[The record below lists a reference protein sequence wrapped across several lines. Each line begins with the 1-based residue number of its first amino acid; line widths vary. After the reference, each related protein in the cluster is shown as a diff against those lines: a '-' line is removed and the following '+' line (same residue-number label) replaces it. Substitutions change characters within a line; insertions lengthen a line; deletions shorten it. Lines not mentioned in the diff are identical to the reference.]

1 MRKFKLFLFVSVI
14 SSVWLYGQSP
24 GGVSTDLSVWYKADA
39 GITTNG
45 SKQVTQWIS
54 SSSTSVTLTPSGTAY
69 IPYNDQTT
77 YTNMWNF
84 NPTLSYDGTNNYL
97 RNTTTAYLNPAGSV
111 HYIAVARLS
120 RMTNAYRNL
129 FAIAG
134 NDDGFFLTVNSNTVY
149 PMPTIGNNF
158 NYSAAGPSSTNT
170 FGIYSAILPKTTSQ
184 GSQRGFNSGTR
195 KIYSSPYPITG
206 GAYVLPATG
215 IGAYLGADGTT
226 GDNFQ
231 GDIAEVILYHS
242 ISGGDLTDADL
253 QKIHSYLA
261 IKYGITLDP
270 SQNYVSS
277 TASTVWNATANA
289 TYYNNVFGIAR
300 DDQGTLYQ
308 KQSKSVNPSQKLIIG
323 AGNSLSNTNSANTN
337 TLTDGQFLVVGDNG
351 LKQSLSIPL
360 SYPTAPGGETNNRFA
375 SVWKVQNAE
384 STGTV
389 TVAWPKGIAN
399 LQLVRSTNDTFDMAD
414 QFIPMTSEV
423 TVNGVVY
430 NTATVTFNDGEYF
443 TFAGYAQAP
452 GGVVTGLSHW
462 YRADKAVSNSGEG
475 TDVTSWT
482 DQTSGVTSSQIST
495 ALLPKYKVGA
505 TNYFNFNPGINFTS
519 DQQKIGNISVQTL
532 NSLDFDI
539 FTLTKEKM
547 TPVGS
552 YGFFNI
558 GRNNTTFDGSNWDS
572 PGLYTNGSVAFRPAD
587 GSPLY
592 WANPGG
598 VQFAAD
604 IPSIMYYNFDYNATT
619 LNMSINNGLNG
630 NANVGSTT
638 IATEN
643 ALLTGGHIFGAN
655 GYTNPPGGD
664 NPGFIGNI
672 GETIIYGAG
681 SITTAERRRV
691 DSYLAIKYGITL
703 DRVATEHYLSSKSN
717 IIWNGTTNSSYN
729 NNIAGIA
736 NDLPSALDQ
745 RQSIS
750 VNPGQKLIIGTTGL
764 ANTNLAN
771 AVSLTNDQSLIW
783 GDNGLNQKLSVILN
797 GVAGVNYRFGAIWK
811 DQNTNSVATVRVA
824 WPTGIQNLKLIQ
836 SPDEVFDASDT
847 FTDMSAN
854 TITINGVTYNYA
866 DVTLSNGQFFTFA
879 GSAHAPG
886 GVVNNLAYWY
896 RADKNA
902 VNTGAGTDVTSWTDF
917 YSGTVSSKMYENTFP
932 KYVKGAANYFNYNPG
947 INFTA
952 VKQSLGNDQIA
963 STVTSTDYD
972 IFTFTK
978 EGWAPLN
985 NANNRIFSALANINF
1000 QSGDIAYWD
1009 GIGVNKRF
1017 AGNTAD
1023 EVESVTVNITD
1034 RYLAVPG
1041 GINFAATIPSIMY
1054 NRFGNTTVS
1063 RGLNGGANGANGV
1076 FSPRG
1081 ILTGGHVFGSTIFN
1095 SNGSDND
1102 NAAGHIGETIIYG
1115 SGNLTET
1122 ERRRVDSY
1130 LAIKYGLTLG
1140 RTATNHYMSS
1150 TEAVIWN
1157 GAQNTSYNSNIF
1169 GLGRDDISAL
1179 HQKVSVS
1186 VNSGTILTMATNND
1200 FVTDNLDASR
1210 TVISDDQEFF
1220 LAGDNNDTDVPMVN
1234 VTLGSNTGKIIQRKW
1249 LSQRTGTLENTYFQ
1263 ADLSAYESQFNIP
1276 GTTIYMVIGDDD
1288 TFTTNRLLIPGAK
1301 VGGKWIFN
1309 HNFDSENT
1317 KRYFTFGVLTT
1328 EVCYKPGA
1336 IITAGNPALISKVGI
1351 SSLTRAGIQN
1361 SDNWPAVRN
1370 GAWLVLEAR
1379 TKGFV
1384 VNRMPFNTSGN
1395 PEGIPASDFVEGM
1408 LVYDTTNK
1416 CLKMYTSQN
1425 GGSFAWFCIS
1435 TQTCPD

>member
-158 NYSAAGPSSTNT
+158 NYPAAGPSSTNT

-195 KIYSSPYPITG
+195 KIYTSPYPITG
-206 GAYVLPATG
+206 GAYVLPTTG

-277 TASTVWNATANA
+277 SASTVWNATANA

-375 SVWKVQNAE
+375 SVWKVQNTGN
-384 STGTV
+384 TGTV
-389 TVAWPKGIAN
+389 TIAWPKGTSN
-399 LQLVRSTNDTFDMAD
+399 LHLVRSTNESFDAAD
-414 QFIPMTSEV
+414 QFIPMTLET

-430 NTATVTFNDGEYF
+430 NMATVTFNNGEFF
-443 TFAGYAQAP
+443 TFAGY
-452 GGVVTGLSHW
+452 
-462 YRADKAVSNSGEG
+462 
-475 TDVTSWT
+475 
-482 DQTSGVTSSQIST
+482 
-495 ALLPKYKVGA
+495 
-505 TNYFNFNPGINFTS
+505 
-519 DQQKIGNISVQTL
+519 
-532 NSLDFDI
+532 
-539 FTLTKEKM
+539 
-547 TPVGS
+547 
-552 YGFFNI
+552 
-558 GRNNTTFDGSNWDS
+558 
-572 PGLYTNGSVAFRPAD
+572 
-587 GSPLY
+587 
-592 WANPGG
+592 
-598 VQFAAD
+598 
-604 IPSIMYYNFDYNATT
+604 
-619 LNMSINNGLNG
+619 
-630 NANVGSTT
+630 
-638 IATEN
+638 
-643 ALLTGGHIFGAN
+643 
-655 GYTNPPGGD
+655 
-664 NPGFIGNI
+664 
-672 GETIIYGAG
+672 
-681 SITTAERRRV
+681 
-691 DSYLAIKYGITL
+691 
-703 DRVATEHYLSSKSN
+703 
-717 IIWNGTTNSSYN
+717 
-729 NNIAGIA
+729 
-736 NDLPSALDQ
+736 
-745 RQSIS
+745 
-750 VNPGQKLIIGTTGL
+750 
-764 ANTNLAN
+764 
-771 AVSLTNDQSLIW
+771 
-783 GDNGLNQKLSVILN
+783 
-797 GVAGVNYRFGAIWK
+797 
-811 DQNTNSVATVRVA
+811 
-824 WPTGIQNLKLIQ
+824 
-836 SPDEVFDASDT
+836 
-847 FTDMSAN
+847 
-854 TITINGVTYNYA
+854 
-866 DVTLSNGQFFTFA
+866 
-879 GSAHAPG
+879 AHAPG
-886 GVVNNLAYWY
+886 GVVNNLGYWY

-902 VNTGAGTDVTSWTDF
+902 VNTGEGTDVTSWTDF
-917 YSGTVSSKMYENTFP
+917 FSGAVSSKMYENTFP

-1000 QSGDIAYWD
+1000 QRGDIAYWD

-1102 NAAGHIGETIIYG
+1102 NASGHIGEAIIYG

-1140 RTATNHYMSS
+1140 RTATNHYLSS
-1150 TEAVIWN
+1150 AETVVWN

-1186 VNSGTILTMATNND
+1186 VNSAAILTIATSND

-1220 LAGDNNDTDVPMVN
+1220 IAGDNNDTDLPMVN

-1263 ADLSAYESQFNIP
+1263 ADLSAYESQFNIQ
-1276 GTTIYMVIGDDD
+1276 GTTVYMVIGDDD
-1288 TFTTNRLLIPGAK
+1288 TFTTNRLLIPGTK

>member
-1 MRKFKLFLFVSVI
+1 MRKFKLFLVVSGI
-14 SSVWLYGQSP
+14 CSVSLYGQSP
-24 GGVSTDLSVWYKADA
+24 GGVSADLSVWYKADA

-45 SKQVTQWIS
+45 SKQVTQWSS
-54 SSSTSVTLTPSGTAY
+54 SSSTSVNLTPSGTAY
-69 IPYNDQTT
+69 IPYNDQTS
-77 YTNMWNF
+77 YTNTWNF
-84 NPTLSYDGTNNYL
+84 NPTVSYDGTNNYL
-97 RNTTTAYLNPAGSV
+97 RNTTTSYLNPAGSV
-111 HYIAVARLS
+111 HYITVARLS
-120 RMTNAYRNL
+120 SLTNAYRNL

-134 NDDGFFLTVNSNTVY
+134 NDDGFFLAVNSNTVY
-149 PMPTIGNNF
+149 PMPQIGGNF
-158 NYSAAGPSSTNT
+158 NYPAAGPSSTNT
-170 FGIYSAILPKTTSQ
+170 LGIYSAILPKTTAQ
-184 GSQRGFNSGTR
+184 GSQRGFNNGIGKVYT
-195 KIYSSPYPITG
+195 SPYPITG
-206 GAYVLPATG
+206 ASYILPTT
-215 IGAYLGADGTT
+215 GAYLGADGTT

-231 GDIAEVILYHS
+231 GDIAEVILYQNA
-242 ISGGDLTDADL
+242 SGGDLSDADL
-253 QKIHSYLA
+253 RKIHSYLA

-277 TASTVWNATANA
+277 TGSTVWNATANA

-360 SYPTAPGGETNNRFA
+360 SYPTAPGGEVNNRFA
-375 SVWKVQNAE
+375 SVWKVQNAG

-399 LQLVRSTNDTFDMAD
+399 LQLVRSTNDTFDTAD
-414 QFIPMTSEV
+414 QFIPMTAEV

-495 ALLPKYKVGA
+495 APLPKYKVGA
-505 TNYFNFNPGINFTS
+505 TNYFNFNPGINFTAI
-519 DQQKIGNISVQTL
+519 QQMIGNISVQTL
-532 NSLDFDI
+532 NSLDYDI
-539 FTLTKEKM
+539 FTLTKEGM
-547 TPVGS
+547 TGGVR
-552 YGFFNI
+552 YFNI

-572 PGLYTNGSVAFRPAD
+572 PGLLYNGEIVRRNNPAGGVA
-587 GSPLY
+587 Y
-592 WANPGG
+592 WANPGSLL
-598 VQFAAD
+598 FDAN
-604 IPSIMYYNFDYNATT
+604 IPSIMYYTFTNTT
-619 LNMSINNGLNG
+619 LSKGLNG
-630 NANVGSTT
+630 NSNASSVNHSAIGSV
-638 IATEN
+638 
-643 ALLTGGHIFGAN
+643 TGGHIFGAN
-655 GYTNPPGGD
+655 GGVNPPGGD
-664 NPGFIGNI
+664 DWGFVGNL
-672 GETIIYGAG
+672 GETIIYGSG
-681 SITTAERRRV
+681 SITAAERRRV
-691 DSYLAIKYGITL
+691 DTYLAIKYGITL
-703 DRVATEHYLSSKSN
+703 DRVVTEHYLSSKSS
-717 IIWNGTTNSSYN
+717 IIWNGTTNSNYN

-764 ANTNLAN
+764 ANTNLSN
-771 AVSLTNDQSLIW
+771 TVSLTNDQSLIW
-783 GDNGLNQKLSVILN
+783 GDNGLNQKLSVMLN
-797 GVAGVNYRFGAIWK
+797 GVAGINYRFGAIWK

-836 SPDEVFDASDT
+836 SPDEAFDASDT

-879 GSAHAPG
+879 GYAHAPG

-978 EGWAPLN
+978 EGWTPLN
-985 NANNRIFSALANINF
+985 GANNRIFSALSNINF
-1000 QSGDIAYWD
+1000 QTGSINYWD

-1017 AGNTAD
+1017 AATGND
-1023 EVESVTVNITD
+1023 EIESVTVNITD

-1041 GINFAATIPSIMY
+1041 GINFSTTIPSIMY

-1063 RGLNGGANGANGV
+1063 RGLNGDANGANGT

-1102 NAAGHIGETIIYG
+1102 NASGHIGETIIYG
-1115 SGNLTET
+1115 AGNLTQI

-1140 RTATNHYMSS
+1140 RTTTNHYLSS
-1150 TEAVIWN
+1150 TESVIWN
-1157 GAQNTSYNSNIF
+1157 GGQNTSYNSNIF

-1186 VNSGTILTMATNND
+1186 VNNGTILTMATNND

-1210 TVISDDQEFF
+1210 TIIPDDQEFF
-1220 LAGDNNDTDVPMVN
+1220 LAGDNNDTDLPMMN
-1234 VTLGSNTGKIIQRKW
+1234 VTLGSNIGKIIQRKW
-1249 LSQRTGTLENTYFQ
+1249 LSQRTGTLGNTYFQ
-1263 ADLSAYESQFNIP
+1263 ADLSTYESQFNIP
-1276 GTTIYMVIGDDD
+1276 GTIVYMVIGDDD
-1288 TFTTNRLLIPGAK
+1288 AFVTNRLLVPGTK
-1301 VGGKWIFN
+1301 IGSKWVFN

-1328 EVCYKPGA
+1328 GVCYKPGA
-1336 IITAGNPALISKVGI
+1336 IATAGNPALISKVGM

-1361 SDNWPAVRN
+1361 ADNWPAVRN

-1384 VNRMPFNTSGN
+1384 VNRMPFDASGN
-1395 PEGIPASDFVEGM
+1395 PTGIPAADFVEGM

-1425 GGSFAWFCIS
+1425 EGNAFAWFCVS